1 MTQRQFETEIRKCL
15 ERYKLL
21 VAAQTG
27 IREVKSHWR
36 KPHAVKAY
44 KVSGHWVRRI
54 GAEK

>member
-21 VAAQTG
+21 VAAQMG